1 MLKYFS
7 SLQPISAAQLSSS
20 EQLKPP
26 SVTLRF
32 IVALLMFIYFE
43 ISYIWASRGV
53 SHYAYDGAIWL
64 DGVLPLVP
72 FFIVFY
78 MLGYLFVF
86 SPCFTLKNKV
96 DFYWGT
102 AIFFLILS
110 ISFLIFKHFPVVM
123 DKTIATSNDG
133 FSQLTQF
140 QQKADTKFNNFP
152 SLHVSLNLFAFLIF
166 THNTKKL
173 FWAVLPLP
181 ILIIASTLLVKQHLI
196 IDVVGGVILALLAYK
211 LFKIATSACRNIA
224 FPAFIV
230 TLVATLAVL
239 LINIDMLA
247 RIYRIVVKFTSN
259 ASAGISSEIV
269 ILIAVLTAF
278 GWYLRKRLK
287 SKNNG

>member
-1 MLKYFS
+1 MATDSPSPQRS
-7 SLQPISAAQLSSS
+7 SPIPQPSS
-20 EQLKPP
+20 EQLTPP
-26 SVTLRF
+26 SVFLRF

-43 ISYIWASRGV
+43 IGYIWSARGV

-64 DGVLPLVP
+64 DSVLPLIPV
-72 FFIVFY
+72 FIIFY

-123 DKTIATSNDG
+123 EKTIATSSDG
-133 FSQLTQF
+133 FSQLTKF

-196 IDVVGGVILALLAYK
+196 IDVVGGVTLALSAYK
-211 LFKIATSACRNIA
+211 FFTIATSKWKNLALY
-224 FPAFIV
+224 AFIM
-230 TLVATLAVL
+230 TLIATMTVL
-239 LINIDMLA
+239 VMNIDMLT
-247 RIYRIVVKFTSN
+247 RISRIVMKFAAN
-259 ASAGISSEIV
+259 ASIGISSEVV
-269 ILIAVLTAF
+269 ILISVSTAVA
-278 GWYLRKRLK
+278 WYLFKRFKPL
-287 SKNNG
+287 S

>member
-7 SLQPISAAQLSSS
+7 SLQSTSAAQLSSP
-20 EQLKPP
+20 EQLQPP
-26 SVTLRF
+26 SVSLRF

-43 ISYIWASRGV
+43 IGYIWSARDV
-53 SHYAYDGAIWL
+53 SSYAYDGAIWL
-64 DGVLPLVP
+64 DSVLPLVP

-123 DKTIATSNDG
+123 EKTIATSSDG

-152 SLHVSLNLFAFLIF
+152 SLHVSLNLFAFFIF

-196 IDVVGGVILALLAYK
+196 IDVVGGVTLALLAYQ
-211 LFKIATSACRNIA
+211 LFKIATSIWRKVA
-224 FPAFIV
+224 FSAFVVSLI
-230 TLVATLAVL
+230 ATLTVL
-239 LINIDMLA
+239 LMNIDMLA
-247 RIYRIVVKFTSN
+247 RIYRIVIKFAKN
-259 ASAGISSEIV
+259 ASVGISSEII
-269 ILIAVLTAF
+269 ILIVVLTAI
-278 GWYLRKRLK
+278 GWYLLKRFK
-287 SKNNG
+287 R